1 MGRSAEFS
9 NYVVF
14 PRCSVFALTEII
26 FCALIQIFAQIRE
39 KAISNLSDLINQKT
53 AMERILLAKEYRVA
67 EWLRDAYLELTQER
81 LWAREPYSNWE
92 TDAKEWEATTS
103 RDWESLARVFY
114 FQAKVVASF
123 IDTGPFS
130 YEYDMGCNQQ
140 CDGLYADT
148 RLCKCR
154 LLPMV
159 DEAFWGELES
169 LREPLSCKLP
179 ISYLCLR

>member
-1 MGRSAEFS
+1 
-9 NYVVF
+9 
-14 PRCSVFALTEII
+14 
-26 FCALIQIFAQIRE
+26 
-39 KAISNLSDLINQKT
+39 
-53 AMERILLAKEYRVA
+53 MERIILAKEYRVA

-81 LWAREPYSNWE
+81 LWAREPYSSWE
-92 TDAKEWEATTS
+92 TDAEEWEATTS
-103 RDWESLARVFY
+103 RDWESLARIFY

-130 YEYDMGCNQQ
+130 YEYVMGCNSQ

-159 DEAFWGELES
+159 DEAFGGELES
-169 LREPLSCKLP
+169 LRKPLPCKLP
-179 ISYLCLR
+179 ISYLCPLKTILYSQQHRQRSRLKEEKEKSDKKNDRLGRLRSQNGKRCQ